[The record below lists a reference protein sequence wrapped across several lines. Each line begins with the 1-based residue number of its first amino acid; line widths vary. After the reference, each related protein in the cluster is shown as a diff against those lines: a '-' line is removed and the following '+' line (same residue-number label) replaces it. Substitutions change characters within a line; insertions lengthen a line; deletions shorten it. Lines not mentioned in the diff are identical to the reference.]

1 MAITSSN
8 KIPLKELAMM
18 CRRIGVSLDAG
29 IDIRK
34 IWQNESERGTP
45 STASQAAAVGDRI
58 NQGDSLFEALESRG
72 SFYPPLL
79 RRLVRVGEQSGQLD
93 RIFQQL
99 ADHYENNFRLRRFF
113 LSKLTWPLIELGAA
127 LFVIGLAIWILGFT
141 GVDVFGFGLVGT
153 SGLITYISLVIAAAL
168 LGYGVFQVVRRALG
182 LGPVLH
188 ALTVLP
194 FIGDFFRTLGLSRFS
209 WVLGLSTNT
218 HTPVHT
224 SIEMALDAT
233 LNPYFTTHCASIN
246 AMIAQ
251 GKPINE
257 AIRPIQSFPPEF
269 VDAVQ
274 VGEDTGKLSE
284 TMLRMAKGYE
294 EQVQSQ
300 STIITTVA
308 GFAVWGIVAMFII
321 AMIFRL
327 AMFYVGTI
335 NDAVNMTY

>member
-1 MAITSSN
+1 MAITHTN
-8 KIPLKELAMM
+8 RIPLNELAMM

-34 IWQNESERGTP
+34 IWQNESERGTHA
-45 STASQAAAVGDRI
+45 TATHAAAVGDRI

-79 RRLVRVGEQSGQLD
+79 RRLVKVGERSGQLD
-93 RIFQQL
+93 KIFRQL
-99 ADHYENNFRLRRFF
+99 ADHYENNYRLRRFF
-113 LSKLTWPLIELGAA
+113 LGKLTWPLIELAAA

-141 GVDVFGFGLVGT
+141 GVDVFGFGLMGT
-153 SGLITYISLVIAAAL
+153 SGLVTYVALLTATAL
-168 LGYGVFQVVRRALG
+168 LGYAVFQIIRRALG

-188 ALTVLP
+188 VLTVLP

-218 HTPVHT
+218 ETPVGT
-224 SIEMALDAT
+224 SIDMALDAT
-233 LNPYFTTHCASIN
+233 LNPYFTSHGAHIN
-246 AMIAQ
+246 ATIAQ

-257 AIRPIQSFPPEF
+257 AIRPIDAFPSEF

-284 TMLRMAKGYE
+284 TMLRMAKAYE

-308 GFAVWGIVAMFII
+308 AFAVWGIVAIFII
-321 AMIFRL
+321 LMIFRL
-327 AMFYVGTI
+327 AVFYVGTI
-335 NDAVNMTY
+335 NNAVDMTY